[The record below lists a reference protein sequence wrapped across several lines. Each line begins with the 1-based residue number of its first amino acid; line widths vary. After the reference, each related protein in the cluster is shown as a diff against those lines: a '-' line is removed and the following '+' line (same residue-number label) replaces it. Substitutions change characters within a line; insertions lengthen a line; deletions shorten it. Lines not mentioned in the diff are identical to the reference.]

1 MALRS
6 RAPVLLLA
14 ILAACGRSP
23 SGSPAASS
31 SAQSGAASTARD
43 GHAEMLA
50 RLQQVLADTPM
61 GNRFIGVK
69 RPNELKAAL
78 AAFPPNGPPPHRC
91 AMEFELAMETLRLG
105 DPEEAIRLN
114 EHALGIVAQLGP
126 GVPREVVDAATFEL

>member
-1 MALRS
+1 MAR
-6 RAPVLLLA
+6 RTPAPLLLLA

-23 SGSPAASS
+23 SGAPPSS
-31 SAQSGAASTARD
+31 SAQTGAASTPKD
-43 GHAEMLA
+43 GHAEMIA

-114 EHALGIVAQLGP
+114 EHAL
-126 GVPREVVDAATFEL
+126 